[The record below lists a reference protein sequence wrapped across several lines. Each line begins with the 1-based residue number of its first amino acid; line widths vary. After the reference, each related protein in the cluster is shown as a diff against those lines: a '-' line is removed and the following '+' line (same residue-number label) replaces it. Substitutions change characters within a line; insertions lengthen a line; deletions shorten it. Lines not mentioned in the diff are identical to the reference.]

1 MKRVL
6 FVACAALLL
15 MPSACG
21 KKSDTKGGGKKVDKK
36 PPETVL
42 SRIEKFKKKGSDKE
56 PYDYIKL
63 TNRAKAAGVSA
74 PGRARPLP
82 PTLTDAL
89 MVDFQLI
96 AKVDL
101 KMTLDKSVTE
111 AQMNKVVAFYAKT
124 KPGGIRGLRPKTH
137 KAFIDSLS
145 EADRKKLAKEATA
158 YVNKNDFKKK

>member
-1 MKRVL
+1 MLSLPLEQGELPQRVA
-6 FVACAALLL
+6 VHHDQV
-15 MPSACG
+15 G
-21 KKSDTKGGGKKVDKK
+21 QGTRGH
-36 PPETVL
+36 
-42 SRIEKFKKKGSDKE
+42 
-56 PYDYIKL
+56 
-63 TNRAKAAGVSA
+63 
-74 PGRARPLP
+74 
-82 PTLTDAL
+82 DA
-89 MVDFQLI
+89 QLI